1 MEQALYWLIPL
12 VLIGL
17 MMWALVHD
25 NAARRRRTVEEFE
38 RDVANSK
45 KSLMR
50 AGMLELDKFAGD
62 ERNKRAAVEY
72 LKDEERGMTKTGGKD
87 DDADRTTADSSG

>member
-12 VLIGL
+12 ALIGL
-17 MMWALVHD
+17 MMWALIHE
-25 NAARRRRTVEEFE
+25 NTARGRRSVEEFE
-38 RDVANSK
+38 RDVASTRN
-45 KSLMR
+45 SLMR

-72 LKDEERGMTKTGGKD
+72 LKDEKQGMTRTGGKA

>member
-25 NAARRRRTVEEFE
+25 NVARRRRTVEEFE

-72 LKDEERGMTKTGGKD
+72 LKDEERGMTKTGGED